1 MTNKASIKEQ
11 KERKK
16 KSKKRDSMI
25 KEMITLQNIKTLQ
38 NRM

>member
-1 MTNKASIKEQ
+1 VTNKASIKEQ